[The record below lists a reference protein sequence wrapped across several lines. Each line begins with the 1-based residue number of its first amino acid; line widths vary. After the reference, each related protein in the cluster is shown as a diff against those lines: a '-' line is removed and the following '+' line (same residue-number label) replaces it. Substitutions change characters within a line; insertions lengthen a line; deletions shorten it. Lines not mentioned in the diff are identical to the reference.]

1 MRAAHFTNLLHA
13 IAEKLRPY
21 AQTLWSYAEKLR
33 PYAQTLRSYAER
45 LRPYAI
51 ELRRRAVRALGP
63 VGILLHRGIVRV
75 GSASPRAGKELEAL
89 EAWVGQSDARK
100 LGTAAPTALS
110 CEASGKIVQAGNRSD
125 LDDTRY
131 AGLAWGI
138 IATVLAYPSG
148 WISGKARA
156 IEWLERAL
164 AARASI
170 HALAATGE
178 DDSIAAEA
186 LLALRSH
193 PELAR
198 E

>member
-13 IAEKLRPY
+13 TAEKLRPY
-21 AQTLWSYAEKLR
+21 AQTLWSY
-33 PYAQTLRSYAER
+33 
-45 LRPYAI
+45 
-51 ELRRRAVRALGP
+51 
-63 VGILLHRGIVRV
+63 
-75 GSASPRAGKELEAL
+75 
-89 EAWVGQSDARK
+89 
-100 LGTAAPTALS
+100 
-110 CEASGKIVQAGNRSD
+110 
-125 LDDTRY
+125 
-131 AGLAWGI
+131 
-138 IATVLAYPSG
+138 
-148 WISGKARA
+148 SGKARA

-164 AARASI
+164 APGASI

>member
-1 MRAAHFTNLLHA
+1 MIRRPPRSTLFPYTTLFRSRGPGTFRARLPPQAAGCEEGGGMRAAHFTNLLHA

-89 EAWVGQSDARK
+89 EAWV
-100 LGTAAPTALS
+100 
-110 CEASGKIVQAGNRSD
+110 
-125 LDDTRY
+125 
-131 AGLAWGI
+131 
-138 IATVLAYPSG
+138 
-148 WISGKARA
+148 
-156 IEWLERAL
+156 
-164 AARASI
+164 
-170 HALAATGE
+170 
-178 DDSIAAEA
+178 
-186 LLALRSH
+186 
-193 PELAR
+193 
-198 E
+198 